1 VNQNHLA
8 LVTLLLTATAAIPCA
23 AQQAPS
29 TPQVAAN
36 EICAACFAY
45 LVFSPSLE
53 PESYATRGEATE
65 TPTSLP
71 SEGEPSGR
79 PREQPGALAAASK
92 QEPRIAGS
100 RHDHEQGLSR

>member
-1 VNQNHLA
+1 MNQYQSA
-8 LVTLLLTATAAIPCA
+8 LVTLLLTATAAMPCA

-29 TPQVAAN
+29 TPQVVPS

-53 PESYATRGEATE
+53 PESYATRCEATE
-65 TPTSLP
+65 TSTSLP
-71 SEGEPSGR
+71 AEDEPSGR
-79 PREQPGALAAASK
+79 AREQPGGLAASSK

-100 RHDHEQGLSR
+100 RHDHAQGLSQ